1 MVLKSVFGAI
11 ICVSL
16 LGGGAA
22 LADAY
27 KPDEFLSLDL
37 KKAVLS
43 PKLIG
48 PPAQFEQ
55 VPVAAKADPEV
66 KAEPEIQVT
75 HRRVAKRHGIVH
87 APAPAVHAAAP
98 RPAHIARTKLVRR
111 HSNPLDAQ
119 ASDTQIQVWP
129 CKSGGICNWQ
139 R

>member
-1 MVLKSVFGAI
+1 MVLKSVFGTI
-11 ICVSL
+11 ICLGL
-16 LGGGAA
+16 LAGIGPSR
-22 LADAY
+22 ADAY

-55 VPVAAKADPEV
+55 VPVAAKADPDV
-66 KAEPEIQVT
+66 KIAEPRAQ
-75 HRRVAKRHGIVH
+75 KRHGIARAAVAH
-87 APAPAVHAAAP
+87 ARSAP
-98 RPAHIARTKLVRR
+98 ARTKLAHR

-119 ASDTQIQVWP
+119 ASDTRIQVWP

>member
-1 MVLKSVFGAI
+1 MVLKNALAAV
-11 ICVSL
+11 ICV
-16 LGGGAA
+16 GVFAGVGPA

-27 KPDEFLSLDL
+27 KADEFLSLDL
-37 KKAVLS
+37 KAAVLS
-43 PKLIG
+43 PKRIG

-66 KAEPEIQVT
+66 QVT
-75 HRRVAKRHGIVH
+75 HPRAQKRQGIVH
-87 APAPAVHAAAP
+87 AAIP
-98 RPAHIARTKLVRR
+98 RPAPTARTKLVRR

-119 ASDTQIQVWP
+119 ASDTRIQVWP